1 MRRYLKL
8 VGTPG
13 TYIEEMMRAFVLL
26 CKGNL
31 KWDFFWPFLA
41 SPGLNITQKLLM
53 TAPFE
58 FICRRTLKRGK
69 RNSPRFLS
77 PNLSIHCLM
86 PPNFTNI
93 YHVGRVVVF
102 CNAAIFSLSLCASFL
117 CKGMNFLF
125 LKRGKYFGFPP
136 LLKWSLL
143 IIFLIWVLTFQAS
156 AKSGTHSSI
165 GRKGH
170 SFLEPGS
177 LKIFSSRETNTTW
190 RLKRKLEKKSW
201 LINTTRRKFLLYT
214 YSKKTI
220 KQLLPKSKKF
230 S

>member
-1 MRRYLKL
+1 MERSHIRAACLLNWSSFSFIFALPSPYSWTCSSYYDGWSQETRSNLHLFHFLQESQQVLLKILSMPSKIRILKFLQKKKIVKLKWDKKIWDFLLKYCLKL

-93 YHVGRVVVF
+93 YHVG
-102 CNAAIFSLSLCASFL
+102 
-117 CKGMNFLF
+117 
-125 LKRGKYFGFPP
+125 P
-136 LLKWSLL
+136 
-143 IIFLIWVLTFQAS
+143 
-156 AKSGTHSSI
+156 
-165 GRKGH
+165 
-170 SFLEPGS
+170 
-177 LKIFSSRETNTTW
+177 
-190 RLKRKLEKKSW
+190 
-201 LINTTRRKFLLYT
+201 
-214 YSKKTI
+214 
-220 KQLLPKSKKF
+220 
-230 S
+230 